1 LKILLN
7 KKIKVIGLGAI
18 ILLTLI
24 FDNIG
29 YKSFLNKPLLDDK
42 NLMLVTTSFV
52 IKSGESAKT
61 ISKNLE
67 NKELISNSRYF
78 YKYMESE
85 NKDTKIV
92 AGAFT
97 LSPRMTPI
105 EIANT
110 ITDPS
115 KSQYVLTVREG
126 LLVRDIDKKLAD
138 MELIKSGDFITATKN
153 FKDYADYSFLDKNTL
168 TKLNIPLE
176 GYLFPDTYFL
186 NPANFSSDSLIKR
199 MLGNFKNKL
208 TPKMLNDIKTSKRTL
223 HEIITMASILEKE
236 GRKQDFEMV
245 SGILW
250 KRFDSKWA
258 LDADA
263 AILYITGKNTIS
275 GEDLKMD
282 SPYNVR
288 KNRGLPPG
296 PISNPGLNAI
306 IASIYPKSS
315 KYWFYLTSSK
325 TNEMIYSTT
334 NEEHNINRAKHL

>member
-1 LKILLN
+1 MNISFKN
-7 KKIKVIGLGAI
+7 KKVKVIGLGAI
-18 ILLTLI
+18 IILALI

-29 YKSFLNKPLLDDK
+29 YKSFLNKPLD
-42 NLMLVTTSFV
+42 TTDTAKTAFFV

-61 ISKNLE
+61 VSNNLKD
-67 NKELISNSRYF
+67 KELISNSRYF
-78 YKYMESE
+78 YKYMASES
-85 NKDTKIV
+85 KDTKIV
-92 AGAFT
+92 AGAFK
-97 LSPRMTPI
+97 LSASMTPI

-126 LLVRDIDKKLAD
+126 LLVRDIDKKLTD
-138 MELIKSGDFITATKN
+138 MELIKLGDFITATRN
-153 FKDYADYSFLDKNTL
+153 FKDYADYDFLDKNTL

-250 KRFDSKWA
+250 KRFDNKWA

-275 GEDLKMD
+275 SEDLRMD

-306 IASIYPKSS
+306 MASIYPKSS

-325 TNEMIYSTT
+325 TNEMVYSAT